1 LNSYRRNTL
10 IDGREGSRGRSG
22 ERTMICVVI
31 KKRRSIV
38 IEQAGLE
45 DKANAG
51 CLPLC

>member
-1 LNSYRRNTL
+1 LNGHRRNTL
-10 IDGREGSRGRSG
+10 IDGGEGRRGKRG